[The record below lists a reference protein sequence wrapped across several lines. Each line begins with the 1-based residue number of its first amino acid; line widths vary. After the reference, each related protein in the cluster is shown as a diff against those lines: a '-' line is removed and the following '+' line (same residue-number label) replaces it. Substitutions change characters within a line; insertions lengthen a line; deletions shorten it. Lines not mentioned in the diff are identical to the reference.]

1 MREAG
6 GTTAS
11 ESPSLLLETGMIY
24 ASIVAAIPL
33 IHLDKKVVGWRRFA
47 WIFAIAIDGYHQ
59 YLVVQNADHIS
70 GSTNSGGSGN
80 NDEFLFNVGIDN
92 PPSKLDLGGIAS
104 TDTLHRLTFAAV
116 TLVMI
121 PHLVNML
128 QEMGYI
134 LALAALPPM
143 GAAFYL
149 ALETPAYTPEY
160 WKVQAF
166 LHITLIVIAY
176 LNHLDGQ
183 SSSSSPSPE
192 DSMPNND
199 GSSGEEQ
206 QNSGEKSKKR
216 KKRMKKV

>member
-143 GAAFYL
+143 GTAFYL

-176 LNHLDGQ
+176 LNHLDGT
-183 SSSSSPSPE
+183 SSSSSSTE
-192 DSMPNND
+192 DSTPNND
-199 GSSGEEQ
+199 GSGVEEQ
-206 QNSGEKSKKR
+206 QNRDKKPKKG